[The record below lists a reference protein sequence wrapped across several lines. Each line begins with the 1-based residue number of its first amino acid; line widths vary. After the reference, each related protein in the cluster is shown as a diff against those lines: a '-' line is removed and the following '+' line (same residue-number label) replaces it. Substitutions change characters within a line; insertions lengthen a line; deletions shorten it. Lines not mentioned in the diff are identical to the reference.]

1 MLIYKVSSPN
11 LANTV
16 YIGSTGQTKD
26 DRETPHMCKSNTCM
40 SKLIVAAGGA
50 SLEVLET
57 VTDPSVNLVDLESW
71 YILKFRADGYT
82 VVNECM
88 PGAIARAGGVA
99 AYMKAYNRQ
108 YHKDHPEARRA
119 SNAKSNAEWLIPLKC
134 ERCGCMSSKLNMKQ
148 HQRSKRCK
156 AASTIQPTT
165 MTIVNNVTATTV
177 HIHNK

>member
-1 MLIYKVSSPN
+1 MLIYQVSSPN

-26 DRETPHMCKSNTCM
+26 DREKQHLSKSNGCT

-71 YILKFRADGYT
+71 YILKFRAEGYL
-82 VVNECM
+82 VVNEYM
-88 PGAIARAGGVA
+88 PGAIARAGGIA
-99 AYMKAYNRQ
+99 AYHRQ
-108 YHKDHPEARRA
+108 YRKDHPESRIA
-119 SNAKSNAEWLIPLKC
+119 SYTKSNSKRLLPLKC
-134 ERCGCMSSKLNMKQ
+134 ECCGDMSSKINLKK
-148 HQRSKRCK
+148 HQRTKRCK
-156 AASTIQPTT
+156 AASIVQPTT
-165 MTIVNNVTATTV
+165 TTIVNNITATTV